1 MAIESVKDIPAVDF
15 LEGLTL
21 EKLESGMRSIYE
33 KTKSELTGSDVALQ
47 DADDQAI
54 ILNACAVYMYWGF
67 EHIQRSGKQNMLG
80 TSWGDA
86 LEQLAALRGVE
97 RHDATAA
104 TITERFTLSA
114 ARPSVVSI
122 PAGTRVM
129 SSSGEIYFAT
139 SNYAEIPAGSLYTDV
154 TCECTITGT
163 AGNGYAAGVINQ
175 MVDLIGYVDHVSNVT
190 ASSGGADIESDTDLA
205 ERVFLASS
213 GYSVAG
219 PDDAYIYW
227 IKSYNSEIGD
237 VVVTSATPGEVDIY
251 IVMQDGSVPGDEVVK
266 GLQNFLQ
273 DDDIRPLTD
282 KVVVS
287 APTTKSYDI
296 SVKYWINQSDSKK
309 AVSIQ
314 SAVDSAISDYVAW
327 QSKAIGRDI
336 NPDELIKRMITAG
349 AKRVEITS
357 PVFTK
362 IDKTVLPALA
372 SKSVTYGGTEDD

>member
-1 MAIESVKDIPAVDF
+1 
-15 LEGLTL
+15 
-21 EKLESGMRSIYE
+21 
-33 KTKSELTGSDVALQ
+33 
-47 DADDQAI
+47 
-54 ILNACAVYMYWGF
+54 
-67 EHIQRSGKQNMLG
+67 
-80 TSWGDA
+80 
-86 LEQLAALRGVE
+86 
-97 RHDATAA
+97 
-104 TITERFTLSA
+104 
-114 ARPSVVSI
+114 
-122 PAGTRVM
+122 
-129 SSSGEIYFAT
+129 
-139 SNYAEIPAGSLYTDV
+139 
-154 TCECTITGT
+154 
-163 AGNGYAAGVINQ
+163 
-175 MVDLIGYVDHVSNVT
+175 MVDLIGYVDHVSNIT
-190 ASSGGADIESDTDLA
+190 ASSGGADTESDKDLA

-227 IKSYNSEIGD
+227 SKSYNSEIGD

-357 PVFTK
+357 PAFTK